1 MFIYL
6 ASQSPRRSELLAQV
20 GVEHRVISAS
30 VTEVKNINETPV
42 EYVQRLALAKAQAG
56 LDYVI
61 SSGMPLAPVL
71 GADTLGCLAARVFE
85 KPANKDDA
93 VDMLLA
99 LSGRSHDILS
109 AVTITD
115 GQQTWSDLSVTQVT
129 FRPLT
134 RIEINDYCES
144 AEPYDKAGSY
154 AIQGQAAV
162 FIERIEGSYSGVV
175 GLPLSETWQLLSR
188 FFSPNEIKLLTD

>member
-6 ASQSPRRSELLAQV
+6 ASQSPRRSELLTQIDV
-20 GVEHRVISAS
+20 QHSVISAS
-30 VTEVKNINETPV
+30 VAEVKQTLETPM

-56 LDYVI
+56 LAYVI
-61 SSGMPLAPVL
+61 KNAMPAAPVL
-71 GADTLGCLAARVFE
+71 GADTLGFVAERVFE
-85 KPANKDDA
+85 KPANKDEA

-115 GQQTWSDLSVTQVT
+115 ERQTWSDVAVTQVT
-129 FRPLT
+129 FRSLS
-134 RIEINDYCES
+134 RIEINDYCDSE
-144 AEPYDKAGSY
+144 EPYDKAGSY
-154 AIQGQAAV
+154 AIQGRAAV

-188 FFSPNEIKLLTD
+188 FS